1 MATHRGT
8 LTPAT
13 KPGNHAGRRVILIAL
28 DWHRPKDP
36 RLPLGHASLAARL
49 ATTPG
54 VELIHGAFDVNSPG
68 GQPEF
73 VAKQILEH
81 ALARPAAEVD
91 LAVGA
96 YVWNEAVVQRLLPLI
111 RQGGFHGRIVLGGPQ
126 ISYAGPGLETLYP
139 EADAFVRGAGEDA
152 LAALATSNSST
163 AIPGVH
169 FAGRLDREE
178 NARVRLRAQPSPW
191 LTGTCSVPASGFARW
206 ETQRGCPFRCAF
218 CQHRDPGS
226 RPACQHADE
235 NRLIAEQELLVRQG
249 AQEIAVLDPVFS
261 SSKRSVSVLDRFSQ
275 LGFRGRLEL
284 QAHFDL
290 IRAPLLDACQRLDT
304 CLELGLQTIHPAE
317 QAAIGRRNDLDHAS
331 SVLAELQARGIA
343 CEVSLI
349 YGLPEQTPE
358 SFRATLAWL
367 LERRVPV
374 IKAYPLM
381 LLRGT
386 GLDRKRERWGLEED
400 GAPIPRVV
408 RSHSFDEQDWQRMHA
423 LAQALATTK
432 GHHPTSLA
440 ALERKLIIRR
450 AA

>member
-1 MATHRGT
+1 MASSRGA
-8 LTPAT
+8 LTQTETPS
-13 KPGNHAGRRVILIAL
+13 GRAGRRVILVAL

-54 VELIHGAFDVNSPG
+54 AELIHGAFDVNGPG
-68 GQPEF
+68 GQPEQ
-73 VAKQILEH
+73 VAARILEH

-91 LAVGA
+91 VALGA
-96 YVWNEAVVQRLLPLI
+96 YVWNETTIQRSLPLL
-111 RQGGFHGRIVLGGPQ
+111 RQGGFRGRIVLGGPQ
-126 ISYAGPGLETLYP
+126 ISYASPGLEALYP

-152 LAALATSNSST
+152 LAALATNPAT
-163 AIPGVH
+163 RTVPGVH
-169 FAGRLDREE
+169 FAGHFDREE
-178 NARVRLRAQPSPW
+178 HAQVKLRAQPSPW
-191 LTGTCSVPASGFARW
+191 LRGTCSVPASGFARW
-206 ETQRGCPFRCAF
+206 ETQRGCPFRCGF

-226 RPACQHADE
+226 RPGCQHAAED
-235 NRLIAEQELLVRQG
+235 RITAEQELLVRQG
-249 AQEIAVLDPVFS
+249 ASEIAVLDPVFS
-261 SSKRSVSVLDRFSQ
+261 SSSRSVAVLDRFSR

-290 IRAPLLDACQRLDT
+290 IRSPLLDACQRLDT

-331 SVLAELQARGIA
+331 AVLIELQARGIA

-358 SFRATLAWL
+358 SFRATVAWL

-374 IKAYPLM
+374 IKAFPLV

-386 GLDRKRERWGLEED
+386 QLDRERVRWSLEED
-400 GAPIPRVV
+400 GATIPKVV
-408 RSHSFDEQDWQRMHA
+408 RSHSFDTQGWRRMRA
-423 LAQALATTK
+423 LAQALAATE

-440 ALERKLIIRR
+440 ALERDHSSRR